1 MAMKTDVILAGFG
14 GQGMLLIGK
23 LLSLAAMD
31 EGKEV
36 CWLPSYGP
44 EMRGGTANVTVT
56 ISDDPIGSPV
66 VSTPS
71 VAAVMNQPSLEKFG
85 PALVKGGLLIVNESL
100 VKVRADRED
109 ISVMYLPANDLANG
123 IGTKRSPNIVVL
135 GAYVALTGVVGEAS
149 VHDQIRHQFGRKP
162 QIAEL
167 NLRAFQLG
175 VDAARDFVK
184 KSGRKVLSSTSK
196 RKSKTTTKRSRPK
209 AATTKPATK
218 AAKAP
223 PKRTKSSG
231 PKRAAS
237 PKPAKATA
245 KRAAKRTPKR
255 AAAVRSKRTTK
266 RG

>member
-1 MAMKTDVILAGFG
+1 MKTDVILAGFG

-23 LLSLAAMD
+23 LLSLAAMG

-56 ISDDPIGSPV
+56 ISDEPIGSPV
-66 VSTPS
+66 VSTPAA
-71 VAAVMNQPSLEKFG
+71 AAVMNQPSLEKFG

-100 VKVRADRED
+100 VKVKADRED

-123 IGTKRSPNIVVL
+123 IGAKRSPNVVVL
-135 GAYVALTGVVGEAS
+135 GAYVALTGVVSEAS
-149 VHDQIRHQFGRKP
+149 VHEQIRHQFGRKP

-175 VDAARDFVK
+175 VDAARDFAK
-184 KSGRKVLSSTSK
+184 KDGWQASSAKTK
-196 RKSKTTTKRSRPK
+196 PKTTGGRSRPK
-209 AATTKPATK
+209 AATTKSATG
-218 AAKAP
+218 AAKAA
-223 PKRTKSSG
+223 PKRTKPGS

-237 PKPAKATA
+237 PRPAKATA
-245 KRAAKRTPKR
+245 KRVAKGAPQR
-255 AAAVRSKRTTK
+255 AAAVRGKRTTK